1 MFFSVD
7 DDPDGDPTAG
17 DGTLICLSALPQ
29 EDELLVDRNDAVRLS
44 LLTNLLIFLQNKHKT
59 TQLVEWIRKIKS
71 QRLAV

>member
-29 EDELLVDRNDAVRLS
+29 EDELLV
-44 LLTNLLIFLQNKHKT
+44 NLLKVSGKWQSSG
-59 TQLVEWIRKIKS
+59 QQS
-71 QRLAV
+71 